1 MRLSHGSLQSTKT
14 QGMVL
19 ERGSWPVST
28 CCIYQLFGGRNMKG
42 VHCGY
47 KYVFYNVWKYWYL
60 VIVSIIKTAR
70 LEFIRYYSQSSWFD
84 FFFYNFLG
92 QKLAIEKSDK
102 KVLWTVVKNLQSCR
116 LLSKG

>member
-28 CCIYQLFGGRNMKG
+28 CCIYQLFGGTIWKVST

-92 QKLAIEKSDK
+92 QKLARG
-102 KVLWTVVKNLQSCR
+102 V
-116 LLSKG
+116 